1 MIAIHITTIMG
12 LKALMGEKKDQTIVL
27 SDGDTVR
34 DALNQLCN
42 SYGSA
47 LNKRLFDDTGALNPG
62 IAVFVNGCV
71 IHALAGLDSSLKN
84 DDTVLIFPPV
94 GGG

>member
-1 MIAIHITTIMG
+1 MITVEITTIMD

-27 SDGDTVR
+27 PEGATVG
-34 DALNQLCN
+34 DALNQLCS
-42 SYGSA
+42 SYGSV
-47 LNKRLFDDTGALNPG
+47 LNKRLFANSGALNPG

-71 IHALAGLDSSLKN
+71 IDALAGLESSLKN
-84 DDTVLIFPPV
+84 GDRVLIFPPV

>member
-1 MIAIHITTIMG
+1 MG
-12 LKALMGEKKDQTIVL
+12 LKALMGEKKDQIIAL
-27 SDGDTVR
+27 PEGATVG
-34 DALNQLCN
+34 DALNQLCS

-47 LNKRLFDDTGALNPG
+47 LNKRIFDDNGALNPG

-71 IHALAGLDSSLKN
+71 IHALAGLESSLKN
-84 DDTVLIFPPV
+84 GDTVLIFPPV